1 MEYGVHIY
9 VVNFKVNL
17 LSENCKMCFEHDL
30 TTKQYYVCILVITKL
45 FLFLYQISPQCT
57 DTTTFFYLKQ
67 KTSSVIASTKRFRE

>member
-30 TTKQYYVCILVITKL
+30 TTKQYYVYFSHNKVFSL
-45 FLFLYQISPQCT
+45 FVSNF
-57 DTTTFFYLKQ
+57 TTVYWHNNFFYLKQ